1 MYEATFIY
9 QASICHIQ
17 CAHLVL
23 QKLLFFIEVSSE
35 YCLIRSYTFGTTP
48 GNRGTKIQLI
58 IWPTPIIAVWIGFY
72 GT

>member
-1 MYEATFIY
+1 MKPRLYTKPRFVIY
-9 QASICHIQ
+9 NVRIWCSRSYF
-17 CAHLVL
+17 
-23 QKLLFFIEVSSE
+23 FFIEVSSE

-72 GT
+72 ST